1 VWYDQPLEKDK
12 IAMQSAKSARIGTE
26 ATPSQILAQR
36 AQLALSKVQGRPVHL
51 GFGDT
56 ETYHLP
62 QSVTP
67 LLIEILA
74 ELALGNQVK
83 ILSTASEV
91 TTQQAANILNVSRP
105 YLVGLLDAKK
115 IPSRKVGTHR
125 RVKIEDVLSYKDRI
139 SAVTQDKLSEL
150 AEQAQD
156 LAMGY

>member
-1 VWYDQPLEKDK
+1 
-12 IAMQSAKSARIGTE
+12 MQSAKSAPSGTE
-26 ATPSQILAQR
+26 ATLSQILAQK
-36 AQLALSKVQGRPVHL
+36 AQLALSKVQGQPLHL
-51 GFGDT
+51 GIGKT
-56 ETYHLP
+56 ETFDLP

-74 ELALGNQVK
+74 ELAQGNQVK
-83 ILSTASEV
+83 VLSTASEV

-105 YLVGLLDAKK
+105 YLVGLLDTKK

-125 RVKIEDVLSYKDRI
+125 RVKIDDVLSYKDRS
-139 SAVTQDKLSEL
+139 SALAHNKLSEL